1 MNPQMLRGRESPA
14 VHLTRS
20 MHGIDTTGSS
30 VLDSGRE
37 SYQADVGT
45 CANSEQASQA
55 YSGSWPREGATE

>member
-1 MNPQMLRGRESPA
+1 MTPQMLSGRESPA

-37 SYQADVGT
+37 SYQADVGICT
-45 CANSEQASQA
+45 NLEQASEA
-55 YSGSWPREGATE
+55 YIGSWLKEGATE